1 MRKAIYLDMDGTF
14 VDFYSVP
21 NWLDYL
27 RKNDTTPYET
37 AKPLLKMNELARTL
51 NKLQAG
57 GWHIGIVSWC
67 SKTGTKDFNN
77 ATTAAKRHWLESHLK
92 SVKWDEIRIVSY
104 GTPKGSVVDFPDGI
118 LFDDEKQNRI
128 DWQGEAFDETDLLKV
143 LKGFLK

>member
-27 RKNDTTPYET
+27 RQNDTTPYET
-37 AKPLLKMNELARTL
+37 AKPLLKMNELAKTL
-51 NKLQAG
+51 NKLHAA

-67 SKTGTKDFNN
+67 SKSGTKEFNN
-77 ATTAAKRHWLESHLK
+77 ATIAAKRHWLESHLK
-92 SVKWDEIRIVSY
+92 SVIWDEIRIVSY
-104 GTPKGSVVDFPDGI
+104 GTPKYSVVDFPDGI

-128 DWQGEAFDETDLLKV
+128 DWQGEAFDETDLLKI
-143 LKGFLK
+143 LKGLLK